1 MATLVW
7 VCGGLEGLSH
17 LDFFVRTFCIR
28 TFFEAP
34 TSIITFPIAQV
45 VESAH
50 LVKAVAVDV
59 WQEVDVD
66 SIEEPV
72 DRQVVSFAALGEVAS
87 QPKHDLA
94 AHGLR
99 PEHAAEEGHVDLR
112 PDNDFG

>member
-1 MATLVW
+1 M
-7 VCGGLEGLSH
+7 GLSRGHIGINH
-17 LDFFVRTFCIR
+17 LGFFARTFCIG

-34 TSIITFPIAQV
+34 TSIITLAIAQLI
-45 VESAH
+45 ESAH
-50 LVKAVAVDV
+50 LVKAIAVDV

-66 SIEEPV
+66 SVEEPV

-87 QPKHDLA
+87 QPEHDLA

-112 PDNDFG
+112 ADVDF

>member
-1 MATLVW
+1 M
-7 VCGGLEGLSH
+7 G
-17 LDFFVRTFCIR
+17 FFVRTFCVG
-28 TFFEAP
+28 TFFDAP
-34 TSIITFPIAQV
+34 TTSITLAIAQV

-50 LVKAVAVDV
+50 LVEAVAVDV
-59 WQEVDVD
+59 WQEVNVD
-66 SIEEPV
+66 SVKEPV

-112 PDNDFG
+112 PDNAFG

>member
-1 MATLVW
+1 MDL
-7 VCGGLEGLSH
+7 
-17 LDFFVRTFCIR
+17 FVRAT
-28 TFFEAP
+28 
-34 TSIITFPIAQV
+34 IITLPISQV

-50 LVKAVAVDV
+50 LVEAVAVDV

-66 SIEEPV
+66 SVEEPV

-87 QPKHDLA
+87 QPEHDLA

-112 PDNDFG
+112 PDNAFG